1 MKNMKK
7 MTAFVLSAV
16 MAAGMTV
23 SVSAAVESKEDL
35 PGKTIGVQLGT
46 TGDLEGHLRLKKTE
60 RL

>member
-23 SVSAAVESKEDL
+23 SVSAAVESKEDYARQDHWS
-35 PGKTIGVQLGT
+35 TAWNN
-46 TGDLEGHLRLKKTE
+46 R
-60 RL
+60 